1 MFFLS
6 STCLEDKWITIYC
19 FQIQLVFLS
28 AAVLLAGF
36 TIGFTIGVHE
46 KGKSANINSKSSSAI
61 TSSGDSGSLSTGSV
75 ASLHH
80 HGDNIVADEDG
91 VQEEQQQRQEHQQHS
106 SSNEEKNSDYYQP
119 TVQNSSPHDANE
131 PSFHKLF
138 IQLSADN
145 IRRNLRW
152 AINSTLVFSLFLRK
166 NEDATNTRPSIYIL
180 YFLNIFPL
188 QRKLCSE
195 MLNTEKEL
203 TAVSYKKSCNKAS
216 VSRFWGTRT
225 YSLVSWWL
233 MHQSQKL
240 VEGRIFLNSS

>member
-61 TSSGDSGSLSTGSV
+61 TSSSSSSGSGSLSTGSV

-152 AINSTLVFSLFLRK
+152 AINSTLVFSLFWEKMKMLPTLVQ
-166 NEDATNTRPSIYIL
+166 AYIL

-203 TAVSYKKSCNKAS
+203 TAVSYKKVAIKQAFLDFGVHVPT
-216 VSRFWGTRT
+216 VSFPDD
-225 YSLVSWWL
+225 
-233 MHQSQKL
+233 
-240 VEGRIFLNSS
+240 